1 MKQVFFLISFA
12 MTIAFSSCSSSRNT
26 AKAGKACLL
35 GEWTI
40 VSALDTSTEGG
51 MKPAV
56 ISFSEDGKVNGCAT
70 VNNFFGEYTS
80 KGKSLSFSDKMGM
93 TRMMGSS
100 MEMESAITTAMM
112 QVSSYSVKD
121 KTAVLLDGNGKT
133 VMVLNRK

>member
-1 MKQVFFLISFA
+1 MAIA
-12 MTIAFSSCSSSRNT
+12 MVCTFTSCASSRSTMN
-26 AKAGKACLL
+26 GKSSLL

-80 KGKSLSFSDKMGM
+80 KGKNLAFSDNMGM